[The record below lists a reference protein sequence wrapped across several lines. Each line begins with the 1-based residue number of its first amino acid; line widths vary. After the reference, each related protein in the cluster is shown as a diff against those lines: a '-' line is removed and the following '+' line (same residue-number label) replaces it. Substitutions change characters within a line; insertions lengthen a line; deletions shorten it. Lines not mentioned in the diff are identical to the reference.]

1 LTLKKEQIW
10 QALTVHTKKL
20 YIPSRIFKTQELIQ
34 TFEPSGFMLMSFA
47 AFEASYL
54 HSSRVFRHGMLFVQ
68 SESEKP
74 SSPMR
79 ERQTAF

>member
-1 LTLKKEQIW
+1 M
-10 QALTVHTKKL
+10 
-20 YIPSRIFKTQELIQ
+20 Q

-47 AFEASYL
+47 AFEAPYL

-74 SSPMR
+74 SAQCASDKQHFKDVR
-79 ERQTAF
+79 KTTLDFYFSAENYTRH